1 MDTRGLAI
9 GVLDGF
15 ILIQSN
21 KQNQM
26 GEKINEEVIGEGN
39 RILVDIGK
47 IVALK

>member
-15 ILIQSN
+15 VVIQS
-21 KQNQM
+21 KQ
-26 GEKINEEVIGEGN
+26 KLYEEVIGEGN
-39 RILVDIGK
+39 RVLVDICK